1 MEKGEFSL
9 MYDVVII
16 GGGPC
21 GLSTGLA
28 LQEKG
33 LCYVIIE
40 KEAIVNSI
48 VNCPLDMRSIVLQT
62 V

>member
-1 MEKGEFSL
+1 MKDYNL

-21 GLSTGLA
+21 GLATGLA

-33 LCYVIIE
+33 IQYVIIE
-40 KEAIVNSI
+40 KESIVNSI
-48 VNCPLDMRSIVLQT
+48 VNCPLDMRFL
-62 V
+62 

>member
-1 MEKGEFSL
+1 MKDYNL

-21 GLSTGLA
+21 GLATGLA

-33 LCYVIIE
+33 IQCDNRKRIQL
-40 KEAIVNSI
+40 
-48 VNCPLDMRSIVLQT
+48 
-62 V
+62 